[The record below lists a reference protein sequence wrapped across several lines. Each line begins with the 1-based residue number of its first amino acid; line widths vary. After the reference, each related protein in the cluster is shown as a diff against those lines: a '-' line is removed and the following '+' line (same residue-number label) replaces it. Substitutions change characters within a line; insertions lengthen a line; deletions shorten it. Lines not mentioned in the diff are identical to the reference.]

1 MNETDFILDII
12 KYSLA
17 GLIVFFTGWFFIKT
31 YLSEKLNFQRMEL
44 KRAGLK
50 HTLPLRLQAY
60 ERTVLFLERVNPS
73 SMLLRLHTPGMSA
86 REMQSLVISD
96 IRAEYQHNISQQIYV
111 SDRAWATVKQV
122 KEDTISMINSA
133 LSALPENASSV
144 DLSRAILTHLA
155 NLETENPYDL
165 ALTIV
170 KRDMQ
175 SLF

>member
-44 KRAGLK
+44 KRAELQ

-86 REMQSLVISD
+86 LEMQSLVILD

-133 LSALPENASSV
+133 VNALPENASSV

-155 NLETENPYDL
+155 NLETENPYDI

>member
-165 ALTIV
+165 ALAIV
-170 KRDMQ
+170 KKDMQ

>member
-1 MNETDFILDII
+1 MNEIDFILDIV

-31 YLSEKLNFQRMEL
+31 YLSEKHSFQRIEL

-73 SMLLRLHTPGMSA
+73 SMLIRLHTPGMSA
-86 REMQSLVISD
+86 REMHSQIISD

-111 SDRAWATVKQV
+111 SDVAWATVKQV

-133 LSALPENASSV
+133 VNGLPENASSV

-155 NLETENPYDL
+155 NLEAENPYDI
-165 ALTIV
+165 ALRIV

>member
-44 KRAGLK
+44 KRAELQ

-86 REMQSLVISD
+86 LEMQSLVILD

-122 KEDTISMINSA
+122 KEDTISMIKSA
-133 LSALPENASSV
+133 ANALPENASSV

-165 ALTIV
+165 ALAIV
-170 KRDMQ
+170 KKDMQ

>member
-122 KEDTISMINSA
+122 KEDTISMIKSA
-133 LSALPENASSV
+133 ANALPENASSV

-165 ALTIV
+165 ALAIV
-170 KRDMQ
+170 KKDMQ